1 MARIDEMIAEMPDYL
16 TGEEKMAIARN
27 NLEMEKALKIKKG
40 KPMDCLLYTSLG
52 CVKQLLA
59 GGKVFGFSLVF
70 VGIHL
75 RLQVG
80 GLFRKDRYLACLVLQ
95 LVHQAEHS
103 RITRAVL
110 EARAFLY
117 VFQIH
122 VFSVFL
128 WLNEPVIE

>member
-1 MARIDEMIAEMPDYL
+1 MQVFHHTALYRQLGQGLFAVLAVIGQKVFVDGAGSRINATVL
-16 TGEEKMAIARN
+16 
-27 NLEMEKALKIKKG
+27 
-40 KPMDCLLYTSLG
+40 LG

-70 VGIHL
+70 VGLHL
-75 RLQVG
+75 GLQVG
-80 GLFRKDRYLACLVLQ
+80 VLFRKDRYLACLFLQ
-95 LVHQAEHS
+95 LVHQAEHI